1 MHALSLC
8 VGAVKV
14 VDHHPPRLLL
24 ICLFP
29 PVPRDRDLVAIAL
42 VNPPSPQGI
51 TVVSPAPGSELIHRL
66 LTVFKH
72 SLNVLIVLDWRDA
85 AELLTFIF

>member
-1 MHALSLC
+1 MHVLSLF

-29 PVPRDRDLVAIAL
+29 PVPRDHDSVAITL
-42 VNPPSPQGI
+42 VNPPPQGI
-51 TVVSPAPGSELIHRL
+51 TVVSPAPGSELIHHL

-85 AELLTFIF
+85 VELLTFIF